1 MDDVV
6 ASGRRHHL
14 IAANCHFIISS
25 IFDQSADVRRSS
37 SSSKCGLTLTRL
49 EGVGCKKAHSEVTIA
64 TVARFMS
71 LLEQQQH
78 DAINRIVVSLRVCE
92 SIYNS
97 SNLEKKRGT
106 GRAGQGSAVQCSA
119 FTLCYWILSH
129 VQKCTKQRRQ
139 WWCWCRYYVIV
150 FSRGR

>member
-37 SSSKCGLTLTRL
+37 SKCGLSLTRL

-106 GRAGQGSAVQCSA
+106 GRAGQCSAVQCGL
-119 FTLCYWILSH
+119 LCVIEFFLTYKNALNSDANDDADVVIMLSSSH
-129 VQKCTKQRRQ
+129 VDDN
-139 WWCWCRYYVIV
+139 Y
-150 FSRGR
+150 